1 MSGAINNPYAVTPP
15 TDTTLSVEGA
25 AADAKETGDALN
37 KRMHY
42 PAYANVD
49 VLGSA
54 GTFTINNNGFFQL
67 RASTDGATEASIFH
81 RITVNGWTVDEGYTA
96 SRNYTY
102 YSSPLIPVMA
112 GDVVNVTGGTAKVTY
127 KAYLYKIR
135 K

>member
-1 MSGAINNPYAVTPP
+1 MSEAVNNPYKQEAP
-15 TDTTLSVEGA
+15 DKTLSIEGE
-25 AADAKETGDALN
+25 AADAKATGDALN

-42 PAYANVD
+42 PNYSSID
-49 VLGSA
+49 VLGSV
-54 GTFTINNNGFFQL
+54 GTFTISRNGFFQI
-67 RASTDGATEASIFH
+67 RAFTNGTAEASIFH

-112 GDVVNVTGGTAKVTY
+112 GDVVNVTGGTANVTY

-135 K
+135 E